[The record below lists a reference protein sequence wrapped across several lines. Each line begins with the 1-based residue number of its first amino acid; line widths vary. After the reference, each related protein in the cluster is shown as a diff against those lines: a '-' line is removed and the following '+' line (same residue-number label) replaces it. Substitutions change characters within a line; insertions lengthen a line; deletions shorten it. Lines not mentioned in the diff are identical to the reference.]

1 MGMRKEEYEAAAKEL
16 TSNRKRKRISTL
28 QEKSDGP
35 FLTRQEED
43 AKA

>member
-1 MGMRKEEYEAAAKEL
+1 MSMRKEEYETAAKEL
-16 TSNRKRKRISTL
+16 KSNRKRKRSSMS

-35 FLTRQEED
+35 FLTRQKED